1 MPERL
6 REFAFSSL
14 SFETDV
20 LEQVVVELVQLL
32 PRAGAPAPQPDGGD
46 DPPDRRQQRDRAR
59 LGPMRWP
66 PRERHIR

>member
-20 LEQVVVELVQLL
+20 LEQVVVELTQLL
-32 PRAGAPAPQPDGGD
+32 SPTRAPAPQPDGGD
-46 DPPDRRQQRDRAR
+46 DPPDRRQRDMPR
-59 LGPMRWP
+59 LGMRRRP
-66 PRERHIR
+66 SREQRIR